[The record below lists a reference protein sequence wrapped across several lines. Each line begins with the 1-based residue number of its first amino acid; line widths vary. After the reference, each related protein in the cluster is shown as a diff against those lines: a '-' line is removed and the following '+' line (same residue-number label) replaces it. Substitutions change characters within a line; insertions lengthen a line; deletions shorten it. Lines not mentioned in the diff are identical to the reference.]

1 MAPYTTLQTN
11 SAGVLQPSTNWLRAR
26 EAAAALCRRDSGPV
40 FTVGAGL
47 ALAVLCVDLRKFPLE
62 LAPAEDPLLRSCAVD
77 DDPFRAGGIGTAPGL
92 CVVCTRMDSPGFRA
106 GLVCACDGM
115 RVLGRPR
122 ERRLSVPRRGR
133 EGTRM
138 QTGQCVARDRATG
151 RATVIS
157 TPAGRHLHQSS
168 GARDDSP
175 ERVPPPPPV
184 ANELDR
190 CGKKQK
196 KHIFDTANGRAEQL
210 QEKPQHGDTSTPLFL
225 DSKITNISELE
236 IAAKREGYWLEHM
249 RPAMLACMLEPLFQF
264 KSFRVEKD
272 YWNP

>member
-1 MAPYTTLQTN
+1 MSQLPVCCAPTKASAMGNAPPKTSFIHHAMDASLIARHARTNSAHSVCGSSCDGLWSTHRWNMPGMAPYTTLQTN

-157 TPAGRHLHQSS
+157 TPAGNGTSLLPQRRERHDELLGQKTGANSFPVGKS
-168 GARDDSP
+168 GRRRTR
-175 ERVPPPPPV
+175 RV
-184 ANELDR
+184 
-190 CGKKQK
+190 
-196 KHIFDTANGRAEQL
+196 
-210 QEKPQHGDTSTPLFL
+210 
-225 DSKITNISELE
+225 
-236 IAAKREGYWLEHM
+236 
-249 RPAMLACMLEPLFQF
+249 
-264 KSFRVEKD
+264 
-272 YWNP
+272 